1 MNRPSGDGAVRRP
14 PGMLEDEVLAVL
26 WMTGRPMTPS
36 DVQLEFKDRLAYTT
50 VMSTLTRLY
59 RKGLVSRESVGKG
72 YAYTPMVDEA
82 SHTAQAMTD
91 LLSRRRDR
99 AGVLARF
106 VSSLGPED
114 EKLLQELLRDDPG
127 S

>member
-1 MNRPSGDGAVRRP
+1 MNRASDDSPARRP

-26 WMTGRPMTPS
+26 WVNARAMTPA
-36 DVQLEFKDRLAYTT
+36 DVQREINAGLAYTT
-50 VMSTLTRLY
+50 VMSTLARMH
-59 RKGLVSRESVGKG
+59 RKGLVTRTPAGKG
-72 YAYTPMVDEA
+72 YAYTPTVDEA

-91 LLSRRRDR
+91 LLSRRHDR

-114 EKLLQELLRDDPG
+114 EKLLQDLLREEPDA
-127 S
+127 